1 MKFHHHGYVS
11 TNPRRKAAAGIGLE
25 RWEAP
30 EAPHPDMPQNIDVL
44 IVGAGPAGMMTA
56 ASLSVYD
63 DINAVLIDKRP
74 HRLILGQADGIQARS
89 VETFQAFGFRHE
101 IVDEAYQITETAF
114 WNDDPDN
121 PGNIIRTGWTID
133 DEHGISE
140 FEHIIVNQARVLD
153 YFAEFMYNQPS
164 RMRPHYGWEFLDL
177 EVGAGSEDYPVR
189 VKLRGSGEW
198 NKGEEVSV
206 NAKYVV
212 GTDGAT
218 SGVRRCIGATHTG
231 KISYHAWGV
240 ADVIARTDFPD
251 IHTKCI
257 IHSKAGSSLHIP
269 REGGYLFRSYIDLG
283 EVAEDDNH
291 KIRQTPLEEILKKC
305 NEIFHPY
312 TIDVQD
318 TAWWSVYEV
327 AHRVTQRFDDVLPEN
342 RDKQDPRVFIEGDA
356 CHTHSAKAGQG
367 MNVSMQD
374 GFNLGWKLGQVLRG
388 YSSPS
393 LLHTYNGERQ
403 QIAQDLID
411 FDLEWSARMADP
423 EGEGIEEFYL
433 KTAEFPAGFMTE
445 YPVGLLISGEAKQE
459 LATGYPL
466 GKRFKSVE
474 VTRRNDANYPHL
486 GHLHQA
492 DGRWRIYVF
501 ADQASPKD
509 KDSKVAKF
517 ATWLEKDPASPLVRH
532 TRPGDDADTL
542 FDIKVIYQQHHHDFE
557 VTDAPAVFRP
567 KTGPFQIEDWNQVFS
582 VHPEIDIFD
591 ERGISRDGAVVVVRP
606 DMYVAHITSLED
618 TESLT
623 NFFDPI
629 FDLSANTPAAARP
642 GQ

>member
-1 MKFHHHGYVS
+1 MKFHHQGYVS
-11 TNPRRKAAAGIGLE
+11 TNPRVKKASGVGLD
-25 RWEAP
+25 RWQIP
-30 EAPHPDMPQNIDVL
+30 EPPHPELPENIDVL

-56 ASLSVYD
+56 ASLSIYD
-63 DINAVLIDKRP
+63 DVESVVIDRRP

-89 VETFQAFGFRHE
+89 TETFQAFGFRDE
-101 IVDEAYQITETAF
+101 IVNEAYQITETAF
-114 WNDDPDN
+114 WEPDPNN
-121 PGNIIRTGWTID
+121 PDHIIRTGWTD
-133 DEHGISE
+133 DDATGISE

-177 EVGAGSEDYPVR
+177 QIGEGSEEYPVR
-189 VKLRGSGEW
+189 VELKGTGEW
-198 NKGEEVSV
+198 NEGEERVV

-212 GTDGAT
+212 GTDGAR
-218 SGVRRCIGATHTG
+218 SGVRGCIGATHKG

-240 ADVIARTDFPD
+240 ADVIAKTDFPD
-251 IHTKCI
+251 IRTKCI

-269 REGGYLFRSYIDLG
+269 REGGYLFRTYVDLG

-291 KIRQTPLEEILKKC
+291 KVRETPLEEILKRA
-305 NEIFHPY
+305 NAIFEPY
-312 TIDVQD
+312 SIDVVD

-327 AHRVTQRFDDVLPEN
+327 GHRVTQRFDDVLPEN

-393 LLHTYNGERQ
+393 LLHTYNAERQ

-411 FDLEWSARMADP
+411 FDLEWSRRMADP
-423 EGEGIEEFYL
+423 SGDGIADFYV

-445 YPVGLLISGEAKQE
+445 YPAGTLLVSGEAKQE
-459 LATGYPL
+459 LATGFPL

-474 VTRRNDANYPHL
+474 VTRRADATYPHL
-486 GHLHQA
+486 GHLHRA

-501 ADQASPKD
+501 ADGASPKE
-509 KDSKVAKF
+509 KESKTAKF
-517 ATWLEKDPASPLVRH
+517 AEWLEKDPNSPVVRY
-532 TRPGDDADTL
+532 RREGDDADTM
-542 FDIKVIYQQHHHDFE
+542 FDVKVIYQQKHRDFDI
-557 VTDAPAVFRP
+557 TDAPAVFRP
-567 KTGPFQIEDWNQVFS
+567 KTGPHQVEDWNQVFS
-582 VHPEIDIFD
+582 VHPKVDIFN
-591 ERGISRDGAVVVVRP
+591 ERGISRDGAVIVVRP

-618 TESLT
+618 TQSLT
-623 NFFDPI
+623 DFFDPI
-629 FDLSANTPAAARP
+629 FDLS
-642 GQ
+642 